1 MRIRRLILRSPLLML
16 SLLAGCSWLVL
27 QLWFSGNGLTRYSNN
42 DYMKSTHLTL
52 NEDTVDINGIDESVN
67 DSFILKKIR
76 RKKSPTSIQVSLVEQ
91 YNLNNVMKSKEK
103 GNVDG
108 VKENGK
114 SGIRNQFLN
123 KFQQNETVKRTNDDV
138 ASRPNETLS
147 PGKEL
152 SKL

>member
-1 MRIRRLILRSPLLML
+1 
-16 SLLAGCSWLVL
+16 
-27 QLWFSGNGLTRYSNN
+27 
-42 DYMKSTHLTL
+42 MKSTHLTL